1 MSVILYYF
9 EVCYKMNVCVE
20 FVVSIKFWFIT
31 PKLTALD
38 LATLHLGLGQD
49 GKRTMLSLLQGW

>member
-1 MSVILYYF
+1 
-9 EVCYKMNVCVE
+9 MNVCVE